1 MQGVLDGRLRV
12 NPNACGDDM
21 EHLYNALDP
30 LQNNI
35 YADQLRRGFR
45 TLRFDESLEQEY
57 LNYLHKVQAR
67 YQRMGSLLALA
78 IWLTFTVI
86 DELRLSI
93 WERFPAYEP
102 ELWALLAIR
111 VSIAL
116 ILALLVAELFRPR
129 RERYS
134 AVVVATMLL
143 SMVLSTNL
151 AVLLYDRMGTAIS
164 NSVLLVM
171 AIALF
176 FPLGLSL
183 RTSLLIAVLSVPLV
197 LFPGI
202 LLLEDIDAH
211 LRLSLMYVL
220 ALIVCALGGCIRDH
234 AQREQFL
241 LLRLL
246 QWQSGHDALTGL
258 NNRRSFTKHM
268 ELTRLQSRREQRS
281 LGLLMLDIDHFKAYN
296 DHYGH
301 QSGDETLRQVG
312 GLLQRFV
319 RRPMDMAVRLGGEEF
334 AMLLYDLER
343 DQLAKIGEQ
352 VRREVCE
359 LRIPH
364 LASTTA
370 EHLTISIG
378 GRLAYPNESS
388 EALYRSVDSLL
399 YEAKRSGRNR
409 LVIN

>member
-1 MQGVLDGRLRV
+1 M
-12 NPNACGDDM
+12 
-21 EHLYNALDP
+21 DP

-234 AQREQFL
+234 AQR
-241 LLRLL
+241 
-246 QWQSGHDALTGL
+246 T
-258 NNRRSFTKHM
+258 
-268 ELTRLQSRREQRS
+268 
-281 LGLLMLDIDHFKAYN
+281 I
-296 DHYGH
+296 
-301 QSGDETLRQVG
+301 
-312 GLLQRFV
+312 
-319 RRPMDMAVRLGGEEF
+319 P
-334 AMLLYDLER
+334 
-343 DQLAKIGEQ
+343 LA
-352 VRREVCE
+352 
-359 LRIPH
+359 
-364 LASTTA
+364 TTA
-370 EHLTISIG
+370 SMAI
-378 GRLAYPNESS
+378 RP
-388 EALYRSVDSLL
+388 
-399 YEAKRSGRNR
+399 
-409 LVIN
+409 